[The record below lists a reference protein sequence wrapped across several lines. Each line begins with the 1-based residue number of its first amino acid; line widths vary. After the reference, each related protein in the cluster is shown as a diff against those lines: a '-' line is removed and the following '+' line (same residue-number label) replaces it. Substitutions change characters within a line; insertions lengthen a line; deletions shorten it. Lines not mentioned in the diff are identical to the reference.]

1 MINNKFYEGYEG
13 EPLIILAIEDKIY
26 IWDGYFEYIFGN
38 PSLKV
43 DWKGFTR
50 DYNQQEGAFYIKIN
64 FARLFFMNIL
74 KI

>member
-26 IWDGYFEYIFGN
+26 IWDGYLEDIFGN
-38 PSLKV
+38 PSLKG

-50 DYNQQEGAFYIKIN
+50 DYNQQEECFYIKIN